1 MSWDENTKGWSRSWP
16 PPASL
21 LGSPRASPDPQ
32 SPFLRPAIPGCRPQG
47 HFPVPPLQPSL
58 CQDTFMASLCPTAS
72 RAYSSATIVPPHR
85 SDKPAQFRGIFF
97 CGIREARPLT
107 SAGRPQ
113 IPLPQTPAASTK
125 PPPRGLEAPKG
136 CQELGSWAG
145 EGGEE
150 EEEEEEEWGRGWFL
164 QPLLSCFLP
173 GSLNERLAQL
183 SGSHQGSVVWSGW
196 EKNGRVGLCV

>member
-1 MSWDENTKGWSRSWP
+1 MGLGPVQGCQLSRKEGAHAMSWDENTKGWSRSWP

-97 CGIREARPLT
+97 LRDRGGTASHLCGETPNPPSPDT
-107 SAGRPQ
+107 SSLHQ
-113 IPLPQTPAASTK
+113 AS
-125 PPPRGLEAPKG
+125 APG
-136 CQELGSWAG
+136 
-145 EGGEE
+145 
-150 EEEEEEEWGRGWFL
+150 
-164 QPLLSCFLP
+164 P
-173 GSLNERLAQL
+173 
-183 SGSHQGSVVWSGW
+183 
-196 EKNGRVGLCV
+196 